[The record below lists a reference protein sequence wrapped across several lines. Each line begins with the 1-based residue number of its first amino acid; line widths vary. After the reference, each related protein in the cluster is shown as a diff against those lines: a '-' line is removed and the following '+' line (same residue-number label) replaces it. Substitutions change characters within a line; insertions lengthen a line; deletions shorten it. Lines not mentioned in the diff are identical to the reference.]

1 MFPNWVKSR
10 WGISPVASVGS
21 LIVKVE
27 AAPVLGEDRWFDS
40 SWGNNAS
47 SSDSCSMMNKSR
59 SLILLIG
66 LKKNREAGS
75 IPAVVS
81 IDLVFWDI
89 FGLTYMRNGSFSGMV
104 QQVRALR

>member
-1 MFPNWVKSR
+1 MLDDEQKQELN
-10 WGISPVASVGS
+10 S
-21 LIVKVE
+21 LV
-27 AAPVLGEDRWFDS
+27 
-40 SWGNNAS
+40 
-47 SSDSCSMMNKSR
+47 
-59 SLILLIG
+59 G